1 MTLFRIVI
9 GEYINN
15 VTVVTRGEG
24 ETSQRVDQKMLTIRS
39 MLSVREIRKNE
50 CLGGDLKSPY
60 HRHLPGVTY
69 YVSCQNRLNGH
80 NFKC

>member
-50 CLGGDLKSPY
+50 CLGG
-60 HRHLPGVTY
+60 T
-69 YVSCQNRLNGH
+69 
-80 NFKC
+80 